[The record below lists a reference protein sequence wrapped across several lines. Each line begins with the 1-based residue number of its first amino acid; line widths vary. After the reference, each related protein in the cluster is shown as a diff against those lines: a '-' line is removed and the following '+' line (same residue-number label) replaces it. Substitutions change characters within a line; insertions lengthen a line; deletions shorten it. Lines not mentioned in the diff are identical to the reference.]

1 MDWVKIKRLRSSS
14 EEPEIIVK
22 VDRITFNVVLVKL
35 AELDKYKFVMIYSND
50 DNRKL
55 GFKFFKERDDYDLFR
70 LSRSGS
76 RGFWCSSRD
85 VLAKPWVKKAAQNSD
100 LNRFMSKK
108 EDGLWTISLIPCFEN
123 SVSKKDA
130 SLISSNL
137 SGIYRYVNSTGEI
150 VYIGKGNIKNRFN
163 EKRREDWKFDFVE
176 YSEILNEKESLEWE
190 RFHIDRFKNI
200 NCGELP
206 KYNLINGHD

>member
-14 EEPEIIVK
+14 EEPEVIVK

-35 AELDKYKFVMIYSND
+35 AELDKFKYVMIYSDD

-85 VLAKPWVKKAAQNSD
+85 VLTKPWVKKAAQNSD
-100 LNRFMSKK
+100 LNRFVSKK
-108 EDGLWTISLIPCFEN
+108 EEGLWTISLIPSFEKTVN
-123 SVSKKDA
+123 RNNV
-130 SLISSNL
+130 SLIPANL
-137 SGIYRYVNSTGEI
+137 SGIYRYTNSAGEI
-150 VYIGKGNIKNRFN
+150 VYIGKGCIKNRFA
-163 EKRREDWKFDFVE
+163 EKRREDWKFDFIE
-176 YSEILNEKESLEWE
+176 YSEILNEKKSLEWE
-190 RFHIDRFKNI
+190 RFHLDRFRNK

-206 KYNLINGHD
+206 KYNLINGQE